1 MDLRSY
7 YLAIRQIAAGIE
19 RADVVVVSRETADG
33 GRAGIKSTV
42 PRELAAKLIV
52 EGRAVLDD
60 AVEEE
65 RTECC

>member
-52 EGRAVLDD
+52 EGRAALDD

-65 RTECC
+65 RAGCC